1 MGFPGDSV
9 AKDNEAVCQWRR
21 CRFDPWAGKVPWIR
35 KCQSTPFNIQVF
47 FSGKSHGQRSLV
59 GLQSMGSQRVR
70 HDLATKQ
77 HHIYVCVC
85 VCVCV
90 CVYIYIYAYL
100 CNMFSNIIVQ
110 SSVFIDIFLPLY
122 LRDTL
127 TFPTIIKNLLVSSC
141 NSSSALYILRLCL
154 LNA

>member
-1 MGFPGDSV
+1 MCILLLLVQYALSNNMGFPGDSV

-59 GLQSMGSQRVR
+59 GLQSLGSQRVR
-70 HDLATKQ
+70 HDLTTKQ

-85 VCVCV
+85 VCVCMH
-90 CVYIYIYAYL
+90 IYVICFLILLFKAL
-100 CNMFSNIIVQ
+100 SLL
-110 SSVFIDIFLPLY
+110 IF
-122 LRDTL
+122 
-127 TFPTIIKNLLVSSC
+127 FC
-141 NSSSALYILRLCL
+141 LYI
-154 LNA
+154 